1 MPFRHIRNEK
11 TVPKIVLVGNFGA
24 GNVGDELI
32 LAGFLKKLTR
42 ELARDRSTRK
52 ARVTVLAANPQSV
65 RRWHG
70 VTALPTLPCGLRSL
84 FRRGWLR
91 SFREIKQA
99 DLVIFPGGGLFTDE
113 ESWLAIL
120 LWGLHILVARY
131 FWKPVYLLGQSVG
144 PITGDR
150 AKQFTRFC
158 LKKTEWVAARDR
170 GSVTE
175 LKQLGVPAKKIK
187 QGKDSAFWLASKLPK
202 AKALKR
208 QGRLKILVSVR
219 DYPQIEE
226 EFFGELGK
234 ALDQISEQL
243 PARIYFAEFGRG
255 DSMTWRRLCRQAKH
269 AKLWREIPLRES
281 AEKVLAEVKKFDLVI
296 GMRLHSLIAAELTGV
311 PNIGLSYS
319 RKIADL
325 QKESLSIENF
335 QADQLLKKLS
345 IDT

>member
-1 MPFRHIRNEK
+1 MPFSKIRNEK
-11 TVPKIVLVGNFGA
+11 TTPKIVLVGNFGA

-32 LAGFLKKLTR
+32 LAGFLKKLTH
-42 ELARDRSTRK
+42 ELSRDRHTRK

-70 VTALPTLPCGLRSL
+70 VTALPTLPCGLRSF
-84 FRRGWLR
+84 FRWNWWR
-91 SFREIKQA
+91 SIQEIKHA

-113 ESWLAIL
+113 ESWLAVL

-144 PITGDR
+144 PLTGDR

-158 LKKTEWVAARDR
+158 LKKVEWIALRDKASETEF
-170 GSVTE
+170 
-175 LKQLGVPAKKIK
+175 KQLGVPAKKIK
-187 QGKDSAFWLASKLPK
+187 QGKDSAFWLAGKLPK
-202 AKALKR
+202 VKALEK

-219 DYPQIEE
+219 DYPKIEE
-226 EFFGELGK
+226 EFFTELQQ
-234 ALDQISEQL
+234 ALDQISEKL

-255 DSMTWRRLCRQAKH
+255 DAASWRRVCRQAKH
-269 AKLWREIPLRES
+269 TKLWREIPLRES

-311 PNIGLSYS
+311 PSIGLSYS
-319 RKIADL
+319 RKITGL
-325 QKESLSIENF
+325 RKESLAIEGF
-335 QADQLLKKLS
+335 KAEQLLKILNLF
-345 IDT
+345 